1 MEIPPANFRTKNL
14 SSLFA
19 MALSSVKLH
28 THGLKHSNSLFFSND
43 SAIAMIFT
51 NTGCEMIE
59 TLECKCTGVCDNF
72 ILLVSFIK
80 NAVCTTV
87 VATSALMGLPS
98 QFSDNLSHP

>member
-1 MEIPPANFRTKNL
+1 MEIPPANLRTKNL

-87 VATSALMGLPS
+87 VATSVLMGLPS